1 MAIFMGCVYFYGI
14 SHYFSNRLLPV
25 IILTMIGPEA
35 RKVDHIKEHEAQFRE
50 DISSDHSG
58 DKIQDNTGHGEKIS
72 DEHVE
77 SNVHQERRSE
87 ATLDDIPPKSTEKEI
102 A

>member
-1 MAIFMGCVYFYGI
+1 
-14 SHYFSNRLLPV
+14 
-25 IILTMIGPEA
+25 MIGPEA

-50 DISSDHSG
+50 DVSSDHSG
-58 DKIQDNTGHGEKIS
+58 DKIQGNTGNGEKMS

-77 SNVHQERRSE
+77 SNVHQEPHGERRSE
-87 ATLDDIPPKSTEKEI
+87 ATLDDTPPKSTEKET